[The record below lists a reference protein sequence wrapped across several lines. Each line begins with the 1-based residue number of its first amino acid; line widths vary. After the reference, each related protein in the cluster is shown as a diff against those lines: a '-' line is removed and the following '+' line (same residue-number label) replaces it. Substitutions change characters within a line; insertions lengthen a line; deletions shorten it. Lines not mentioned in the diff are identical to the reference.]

1 MHAFKKKWGMF
12 ATVFALVGAL
22 LVIRAIIVYYQY
34 DVVVLNTQ
42 LIAAFIGAVVFTMVI
57 IFSGTL
63 PDFIESEKIPS
74 ELAASIKSLY
84 MDAGVL
90 PLEDPVISQMQSHVR
105 GLLTMFNTSLGQQ
118 GKLDMPAIAEAV
130 RNINVDIHTIAKK
143 NVAPPFCV
151 KLRTELTTIDRIC
164 NRIHTIQEMRFVPTA
179 FALSEIAISAVILVL
194 LFIEIEPFT
203 GSLVLFA
210 LTAILLIGILFLIR
224 DMDDPFSGYATVD
237 MKLLANLEHELTADR
252 SPSSPG
258 KDLSDLTV

>member
-1 MHAFKKKWGMF
+1 MNKFRKKWGMF
-12 ATVFALVGAL
+12 VSVFALVGAL
-22 LVIRAIIVYYQY
+22 LVIRSVIVYYQY
-34 DVVVLNTQ
+34 DIIVLNTQ
-42 LIAAFIGAVVFTMVI
+42 LIAAFIGAVIFTMVI
-57 IFSGTL
+57 IFTGTL

-74 ELAASIKSLY
+74 EIAASIKSLY

-90 PLEDPVISQMQSHVR
+90 PLEDPVISRMQFHVR
-105 GLLTMFNTSLGQQ
+105 GLLTTINISLGKQ
-118 GKLDMPAIAEAV
+118 GKLDMPAIAESV
-130 RNINVDIHTIAKK
+130 RTINEDIHVIAKK

-194 LFIEIEPFT
+194 LFIDIEPFI
-203 GSLVLFA
+203 GGLILFA

-237 MKLLANLEHELTADR
+237 LKLLSNLERELVA
-252 SPSSPG
+252 
-258 KDLSDLTV
+258 DLSSVEQRGQQ

>member
-12 ATVFALVGAL
+12 ATVFAIVGVL
-22 LVIRAIIVYYQY
+22 LVTRSIIVYYQF

-42 LIAAFIGAVVFTMVI
+42 LIAAFIGAVIFTMVI
-57 IFSGTL
+57 IFTGTL

-90 PLEDPVISQMQSHVR
+90 PIEDPIISQMQSHVR
-105 GLLTMFNTSLGQQ
+105 RLLTTINMSLRKERG
-118 GKLDMPAIAEAV
+118 LDMPAIAEVV
-130 RNINVDIHTIAKK
+130 RNINEDIHIIAKK

-151 KLRTELTTIDRIC
+151 KLRAELTTIDRIC
-164 NRIHTIQEMRFVPTA
+164 NRIYSIREMRFIPTA

-194 LFIEIEPFT
+194 LFINIEPFT
-203 GSLVLFA
+203 GGLILFA
-210 LTAILLIGILFLIR
+210 LTATLLVGILFLIM

-237 MKLLANLEHELTADR
+237 LKLLWNLEKELMADR
-252 SPSSPG
+252 SSNEPSG
-258 KDLSDLTV
+258 EH